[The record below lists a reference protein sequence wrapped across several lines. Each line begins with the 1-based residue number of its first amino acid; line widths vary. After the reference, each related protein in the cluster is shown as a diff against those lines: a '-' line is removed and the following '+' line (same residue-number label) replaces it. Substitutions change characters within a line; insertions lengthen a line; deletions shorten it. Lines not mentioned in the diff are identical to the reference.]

1 MRFESMAKLILRLVF
16 GGLML
21 THGWPKLDRLLSTGE
36 FKFGD
41 PIGLGPEVSMISAI
55 FAEFVCAIL
64 VMLGYKT
71 KLATIPLMFTMLVA
85 ALIVHA
91 DDPFGRKE
99 KALLFF
105 IGFLV
110 ILLMGPGKYSI
121 DHRVRS

>member
-1 MRFESMAKLILRLVF
+1 MRFESMAKLILRLGF